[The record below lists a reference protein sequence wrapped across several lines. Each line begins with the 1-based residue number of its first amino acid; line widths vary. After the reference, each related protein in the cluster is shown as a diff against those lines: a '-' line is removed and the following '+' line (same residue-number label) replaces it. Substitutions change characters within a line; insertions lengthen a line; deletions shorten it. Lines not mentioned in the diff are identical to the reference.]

1 MVAHA
6 ASFLRNLYGGHVRCP
21 RDRPTPHCPRRGRGD
36 VAVHDRSSL
45 RRGPC
50 DGQHHPEPSSARHV
64 GPDLTLPYGQ
74 LTQAAPI
81 ATLGSVLSGLI
92 GGAFYALVSAWMQDE
107 GAPRPTIAL
116 FMLAAVPG
124 GLAFQISP
132 LARCRTALIVGSYW

>member
-1 MVAHA
+1 MVSTTPSRA
-6 ASFLRNLYGGHVRCP
+6 A
-21 RDRPTPHCPRRGRGD
+21 RG
-36 VAVHDRSSL
+36 
-45 RRGPC
+45 
-50 DGQHHPEPSSARHV
+50 HV

-81 ATLGSVLSGLI
+81 ATLGSVLIGLI
-92 GGAFYALVSAWMQDE
+92 GGAFYALVSAWM
-107 GAPRPTIAL
+107 GAQRPTIAL